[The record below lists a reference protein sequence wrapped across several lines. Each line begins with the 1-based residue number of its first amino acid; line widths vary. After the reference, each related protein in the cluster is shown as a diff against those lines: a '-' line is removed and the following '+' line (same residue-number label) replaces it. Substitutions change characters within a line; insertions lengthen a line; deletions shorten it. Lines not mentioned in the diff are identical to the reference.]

1 MENIH
6 KKLQNLSILIV
17 EDDISTLKWLS
28 RILAIYFKEVYTAE
42 DAMKALEIFNN
53 KSFDVVI
60 SDIEMPHVDGLH
72 LLQKIALIKNSTI
85 RAVMTAFNSPEYMNR
100 VIESD
105 VHFYFKKPIDIDELL
120 VAISSKLTKQ
130 NSKDK
135 KISLGEEFLYDY
147 KQKNISKD
155 NLEISLTKKE
165 IQLLEYLIN
174 NKNSIVSIEQLENS
188 VWQETVSAD
197 AVRMVVTNLR
207 KKTYS
212 KLIKNI
218 KGIGYKINNL

>member
-1 MENIH
+1 MQNIY

-28 RILAIYFKEVYTAE
+28 RILSIYFKEVYTAE
-42 DAMKALEIFNN
+42 DAMQALEIFNTN
-53 KSFDVVI
+53 SFDVVI
-60 SDIEMPHVDGLH
+60 SDIEMPYVDGLH

-85 RAVMTAFNSPEYMNR
+85 RAVMTAFSSPEYMNR
-100 VIESD
+100 VIEAD

-120 VAISSKLTKQ
+120 VAISSKLTKE

-147 KQKNISKD
+147 KQKSISKD

-165 IQLLEYLIN
+165 VLLLEYLIN
-174 NKNSIVSIEQLENS
+174 NKNSVVSIEQLENS
-188 VWQETVSAD
+188 IWQESVSAD
-197 AVRMVVTNLR
+197 AIRMVVASLR
-207 KKTYS
+207 KKTYPN
-212 KLIKNI
+212 IINNI

>member
-1 MENIH
+1 
-6 KKLQNLSILIV
+6 
-17 EDDISTLKWLS
+17 
-28 RILAIYFKEVYTAE
+28 
-42 DAMKALEIFNN
+42 
-53 KSFDVVI
+53 
-60 SDIEMPHVDGLH
+60 
-72 LLQKIALIKNSTI
+72 
-85 RAVMTAFNSPEYMNR
+85 MNR

-197 AVRMVVTNLR
+197 AVRMVITNLR
-207 KKTYS
+207 KKTYN

>member
-28 RILAIYFKEVYTAE
+28 RILAKYLKEVYTAE
-42 DAMKALEIFNN
+42 DAMQALEIFNN

-85 RAVMTAFNSPEYMNR
+85 RAVMTAFNSQEYMNR

-165 IQLLEYLIN
+165 KQLLEQFYTN
-174 NKNSIVSIEQLENS
+174 N
-188 VWQETVSAD
+188 
-197 AVRMVVTNLR
+197 
-207 KKTYS
+207 
-212 KLIKNI
+212 
-218 KGIGYKINNL
+218 

>member
-1 MENIH
+1 
-6 KKLQNLSILIV
+6 
-17 EDDISTLKWLS
+17 
-28 RILAIYFKEVYTAE
+28 
-42 DAMKALEIFNN
+42 
-53 KSFDVVI
+53 
-60 SDIEMPHVDGLH
+60 MPYVDGLH

-85 RAVMTAFNSPEYMNR
+85 RAVMTAFSSPEYMNR
-100 VIESD
+100 VIEAD

-120 VAISSKLTKQ
+120 VAISSKLTKE

-197 AVRMVVTNLR
+197 AVRMVITNLR
-207 KKTYS
+207 KKTYN

>member
-1 MENIH
+1 M
-6 KKLQNLSILIV
+6 QFFV
-17 EDDISTLKWLS
+17 
-28 RILAIYFKEVYTAE
+28 E
-42 DAMKALEIFNN
+42 DAMQALEIFNN

-60 SDIEMPHVDGLH
+60 SDIEMPYVDGLH

-100 VIESD
+100 VIETD

-120 VAISSKLTKQ
+120 VAVSSKLTKQ
-130 NSKDK
+130 NLKDK

-147 KQKNISKD
+147 KQKSISKN

-165 IQLLEYLIN
+165 MLLLEYLIN
-174 NKNSIVSIEQLENS
+174 NKNSVVSIEQLENS
-188 VWQETVSAD
+188 VWQESVSAD
-197 AVRMVVTNLR
+197 AIRMVVANLR
-207 KKTYS
+207 KKTYPN
-212 KLIKNI
+212 IINNI

>member
-1 MENIH
+1 MQNIH

-42 DAMKALEIFNN
+42 DAMQALEIFNN

-85 RAVMTAFNSPEYMNR
+85 RAVMTAFNSQEYMNR

-120 VAISSKLTKQ
+120 VAVSSKLTKQ
-130 NSKDK
+130 NLKDIVSEVEATNNPSTFK
-135 KISLGEEFLYDY
+135 DAYTKLTSALSNHLTILGAFGSSGILTE
-147 KQKNISKD
+147 
-155 NLEISLTKKE
+155 LTK
-165 IQLLEYLIN
+165 YL
-174 NKNSIVSIEQLENS
+174 
-188 VWQETVSAD
+188 
-197 AVRMVVTNLR
+197 
-207 KKTYS
+207 
-212 KLIKNI
+212 
-218 KGIGYKINNL
+218 G

>member
-1 MENIH
+1 
-6 KKLQNLSILIV
+6 
-17 EDDISTLKWLS
+17 
-28 RILAIYFKEVYTAE
+28 
-42 DAMKALEIFNN
+42 
-53 KSFDVVI
+53 
-60 SDIEMPHVDGLH
+60 
-72 LLQKIALIKNSTI
+72 
-85 RAVMTAFNSPEYMNR
+85 MTAFNSQEYMNR

-197 AVRMVVTNLR
+197 AVRMVVANLR

>member
-28 RILAIYFKEVYTAE
+28 RILAIYFKEVISAS
-42 DAMKALEIFNN
+42 DAMEALEIFNSKN
-53 KSFDVVI
+53 FDVVI

-85 RAVMTAFNSPEYMNR
+85 RAVMTAFNSPVYMNR

-120 VAISSKLTKQ
+120 VAISSKLSKQ
-130 NSKDK
+130 NLKDK

-147 KQKNISKD
+147 KQKIISKD

-165 IQLLEYLIN
+165 ILLLEYLIN
-174 NKNSIVSIEQLENS
+174 NKNSIVSIEQIENS

-197 AVRMVVTNLR
+197 AVRMVVVNLR